1 MRLLDRVRA
10 ARDAFFDRS
19 AIPAGSPVYADLAD
33 LPLQDYSPPPPAPPI
48 PLVEATVEPDPGEAL
63 TVRREAATSQAL
75 EARAAA
81 RQAATE
87 ASMPM
92 GGILIDPDD
101 NIYRRLTNGAKFQ
114 RRDLSPLQQDRM
126 LEIAWYLWEQNP
138 FARRLITLMTDLIL
152 GEGWVVE
159 VTDDRFQD
167 EIDKTWNHRVNQI
180 AVRIREFANA
190 LFLNGEILLPVATNP
205 YTGRPQIG
213 FLDPYQVKDIRA
225 DPSNILVPDLVVL
238 KTTPGQ
244 PEQTMKIVRENPLT
258 GEYEGE
264 VFYFGINKL
273 PNSLRG
279 RSDLM
284 PLADW
289 LDLYDQYLFAEV
301 ERLHLLSAFVW
312 DYKIEGA
319 TSDKEIQQKLA
330 KFPTPKPGSV
340 FAHNEKETLEARTPD
355 LKAQDRSEAGRMLRT
370 HIAGSYGFPLS
381 YLGEIDSNRATIEG
395 QNDTMLKTPAA
406 RQIEFSRFLDQIVRF
421 TISSTRRKNPILFRD
436 ADPGYK
442 IRMPEIKSKDIARV
456 GTVLAQV
463 VTAMDTSMANKTA
476 SRKLTAQVLVAMLR
490 QLGVEA
496 DPNEVLADADLEAD
510 ERQAL
515 ADEIQAEVARQRSL
529 NPDDDDGSGQPPR
542 PPNPD
547 PPDTVERRPEAIHV
561 HPSIHVEA
569 PVVSVK
575 VPDVTVVTPAPVPVR
590 REQTVERDPT
600 TRLVTKTTTTETPLS
615 EGRP

>member
-1 MRLLDRVRA
+1 MSLRDRMRA
-10 ARDAFFDRS
+10 ATEAFFQ
-19 AIPAGSPVYADLAD
+19 PAAQPQTAAAAVGLLD
-33 LPLQDYSPPPPAPPI
+33 LPLVYEPLPDNPAPVDTPRLI
-48 PLVEATVEPDPGEAL
+48 EAEAVPDLPPVSVSLE
-63 TVRREAATSQAL
+63 RREAATGRSL

-81 RQAATE
+81 RAGEATM
-87 ASMPM
+87 MPM
-92 GGILIDPDD
+92 GGILVDPDD

-152 GEGWVVE
+152 GEGWTVE
-159 VTDDRFQD
+159 VTDERFQQ
-167 EIDKTWNHRVNQI
+167 EIDLTWNHRVNQI
-180 AVRIREFANA
+180 ASRIREFANA
-190 LFLNGEILLPVATNP
+190 LFLNGEIILPVAPNP
-205 YTGRPQIG
+205 YTGRPVIG
-213 FLDPYQVKDIRA
+213 FLDPYQVRDIRP
-225 DPSNILVPDLVVL
+225 DPGNVLIADLVVL
-238 KTTPGQ
+238 KSTPGQ
-244 PEQTMKIVRENPLT
+244 PEQTLKICRENPDT
-258 GEYEGE
+258 GEWEGQA
-264 VFYFGINKL
+264 FYYGINKL

-319 TSDKEIQQKLA
+319 TSDREIAAKLA

-340 FAHNEKETLEARTPD
+340 FAHNEKDTLTAQTPD

-381 YLGEIDSNRATIEG
+381 YLGEIDSNKATIEG

-406 RQIEFSRFLDQIVRF
+406 RQVEFGRFLDQIVRF
-421 TISSTRRKNPILFRD
+421 TLSSTKGKNPALFRD

-463 VTAMDTSMANKTA
+463 VGAMDTSMANKTA

-496 DPNEVLADADLEAD
+496 DPMEVLEDADLEA
-510 ERQAL
+510 EEKAEL
-515 ADEIQAEVARQRSL
+515 ADALQAEIARRRA
-529 NPDDDDGSGQPPR
+529 SGELPPEPGPPGAR
-542 PPNPD
+542 PNQEPQ
-547 PPDTVERRPEAIHV
+547 A
-561 HPSIHVEA
+561 
-569 PVVSVK
+569 
-575 VPDVTVVTPAPVPVR
+575 VPAVDAAA
-590 REQTVERDPT
+590 
-600 TRLVTKTTTTETPLS
+600 
-615 EGRP
+615 

>member
-1 MRLLDRVRA
+1 MRLRDRFKA
-10 ARDAFFDRS
+10 AREAFFQG
-19 AIPAGSPVYADLAD
+19 AATPAAATAGGLTVVDFD
-33 LPLQDYSPPPPAPPI
+33 LPLHGYTPDTPPPAEPVRV
-48 PLVEATVEPDPGEAL
+48 VEAIPEPDPSEQLA
-63 TVRREAATSQAL
+63 VRREAATQQL
-75 EARAAA
+75 VEARAAA
-81 RQAATE
+81 RGEATM
-87 ASMPM
+87 MPM
-92 GGILIDPDD
+92 GGILVDPDD

-159 VTDDRFQD
+159 VTDQRFQD

-180 AVRIREFANA
+180 ATRIREFSNA
-190 LFLNGEILLPVATNP
+190 LSLNGELILPVATNP
-205 YTGRPQIG
+205 FTGRPQIG
-213 FLDPYQVKDIRA
+213 FLDPYQVKDIRP
-225 DPSNILVPDLVVL
+225 DPGNVLVPDLVVL
-238 KTTPGQ
+238 KQTPGQ
-244 PEQTMKIVRENPLT
+244 PEQTLKIVRENPET
-258 GEYEGE
+258 GEWEGE
-264 VFYFGINKL
+264 CFYFGINKL

-319 TSDKEIQQKLA
+319 KSDQEIQAKLA

-406 RQIEFSRFLDQIVRF
+406 RQIEFGRFLDMIVRF
-421 TISSTRRKNPILFRD
+421 TLSSTRRTNPILFRD

-442 IRMPEIKSKDIARV
+442 IRVPEIKSKDIARV

-463 VTAMDTSMANKTA
+463 VGAMDTSMANKTA
-476 SRKLTAQVLVAMLR
+476 SRKLTVQVLVAMLK

-496 DPNEVLADADLEAD
+496 DPMEVLEEADLEAE

-515 ADEIQAEVARQRSL
+515 ADELQAEMARQRA
-529 NPDDDDGSGQPPR
+529 SGEL
-542 PPNPD
+542 PPNPAD
-547 PPDTVERRPEAIHV
+547 QQQGGNPNPPP
-561 HPSIHVEA
+561 P
-569 PVVSVK
+569 
-575 VPDVTVVTPAPVPVR
+575 
-590 REQTVERDPT
+590 REDAAA
-600 TRLVTKTTTTETPLS
+600 
-615 EGRP
+615 